1 MQHLVSAENDKPYIC
16 FASNQPLPNLTP
28 LAGGHLQPAAIHVIT
43 PPERRQYADWFQRAV
58 AVSLPETPV
67 HIEPIDDTYDLQHT
81 RAALQRL
88 AWAYPTGCV
97 VNITGGSKLLTL
109 AAWETLRREADRIF
123 YVRPNDDSVAWLHP
137 EATPTPI
144 ADRLTLRQ
152 WLLAYGWQVS
162 ADMPPKRPNA
172 NASTESIQHHR
183 ARVEQIAHAYKKG
196 WIGRAKELSTDDGHW
211 LEEHL
216 AHTLAQLFKN
226 NASRRARLHDF
237 SGPFKVFHTANARV
251 VNELDGAVLYNNRLT
266 LFEAKV
272 GAAAEKNAAADAIY
286 KLSRLRDQLGGW
298 ISQGVF
304 VSARLVSDDIKARG
318 RQYGV
323 AVIDAMGL
331 PRLRAEI
338 EAILLG
344 PNPI

>member
-162 ADMPPKRPNA
+162 ADMPPKRPDA

-216 AHTLAQLFKN
+216 AHAQVGHPMITEPASDRRHRRLPADCAAIRRKQLAGTLSKRKN
-226 NASRRARLHDF
+226 L
-237 SGPFKVFHTANARV
+237 
-251 VNELDGAVLYNNRLT
+251 
-266 LFEAKV
+266 
-272 GAAAEKNAAADAIY
+272 
-286 KLSRLRDQLGGW
+286 
-298 ISQGVF
+298 
-304 VSARLVSDDIKARG
+304 
-318 RQYGV
+318 
-323 AVIDAMGL
+323 
-331 PRLRAEI
+331 
-338 EAILLG
+338 
-344 PNPI
+344 